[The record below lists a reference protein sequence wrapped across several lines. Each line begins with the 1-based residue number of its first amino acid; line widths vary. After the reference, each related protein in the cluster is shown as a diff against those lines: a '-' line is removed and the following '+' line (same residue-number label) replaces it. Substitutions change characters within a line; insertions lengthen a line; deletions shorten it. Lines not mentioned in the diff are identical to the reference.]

1 MGLEEVLGI
10 ALREG
15 GIIDWS
21 TPGRPILKGVHPE
34 LAAHLR
40 EHREVLR
47 EILRRAAVFREQV
60 LLFLRGGGTVP
71 LLALS
76 ECPEGGCISCGG
88 ALEGNAYRCRP
99 CIVAVEIALKRL
111 GKER

>member
-1 MGLEEVLGI
+1 MGLGEVLGI

-15 GIIDWS
+15 GSIDWS

-47 EILRRAAVFREQV
+47 EILQRAAVFREQV
-60 LLFLRGGGTVP
+60 LPFLRGGGPVP
-71 LLALS
+71 LLALP
-76 ECPEGGCISCGG
+76 ECPESGCISCGG
-88 ALEGNAYRCRP
+88 APEGNAYRCRL
-99 CIVAVEIALKRL
+99 CIVAVETALNRL
-111 GKER
+111 GKEQ